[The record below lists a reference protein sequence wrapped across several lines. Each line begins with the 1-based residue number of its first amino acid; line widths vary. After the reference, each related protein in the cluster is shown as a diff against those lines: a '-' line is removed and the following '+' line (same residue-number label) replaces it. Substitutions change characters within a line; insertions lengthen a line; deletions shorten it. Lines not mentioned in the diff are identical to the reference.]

1 MRGSVCAQITLQ
13 CSGSA
18 SRLVGL
24 LRYWGWLD
32 SKTVVAGLPSSVRH
46 LVSNNGKHFE
56 HNYSFGTPKK
66 QALLKNYEVWLSL
79 EVFFIVTKIRLDG
92 CGPFRHNN

>member
-1 MRGSVCAQITLQ
+1 MKVGGVTTLLEECEAQCVSRSPLQ

-32 SKTVVAGLPSSVRH
+32 SKTAVAGLPSSMRH
-46 LVSNNGKHFE
+46 LVSNNGKHSK
-56 HNYSFGTPKK
+56 HNYSFGTPNK
-66 QALLKNYEVWLSL
+66 
-79 EVFFIVTKIRLDG
+79 
-92 CGPFRHNN
+92 